1 MFEGP
6 DSARCGVRQ
15 TVDASTP
22 SAVFWS
28 DQLEALAEGLYRQWA
43 CCTQGKPFAQFCVVV
58 GDLATRN
65 WLQHYFLMHRQLGQR
80 RILANIRFVPIA
92 EFVNDWLA
100 AQVHQTRGVRQ
111 AADHPY
117 AKGVLTWRIEAI
129 LRDHGGEACFAPLQ
143 RYLAGENPEVQ
154 ARKRYD
160 LAEQLAKLFD
170 GYLAARPAMLR
181 RWEQGQRGAGEDAWQ
196 VALYQL
202 LVAEEPGTYARDYE
216 VALAAEADPERAFA
230 AGFPRYAGVAVFDV
244 SVAPWPYLK
253 MLAQISR
260 VLPMIWW
267 TFNPSQAYWLENPTK
282 RQAVK
287 AFTQRLT
294 QSLLAGETELPEA
307 EAFFADEGSKLL
319 GALASG
325 GRGVLSAE
333 LEMSGFDS
341 QWLRVEGAAK
351 EDFAAVAKSVP
362 EIHACTGP
370 RRELEVAKEAM
381 HRFFAENPKARACDA
396 LLLCADWPTYAPL
409 VEAVFMGSEEGKIP
423 VQLLSGV
430 GAESPMAQSWEAL
443 LGFRANRFE
452 VSAVFD
458 LLGVPEIRLRFG
470 LSLDEVGTLREM
482 VQQNNL
488 HWGFDAADVAQ
499 TLQQAAAEAP
509 DEAQTPFTWRRGLDR
524 FVVDALY
531 GPSEGAEALV
541 RLAGLGEIL
550 PVGEV
555 EGERA
560 QSVGKLADFV
570 ESLQRLRQIL
580 RGECTAD
587 VWQETLLKALE
598 SFYLAEE
605 GEALGEANAIR
616 HAIISTTHAMRVAQR
631 VAKRA
636 PEKISGE
643 VICRAVLQAI
653 KGSPRGNPMMGD
665 AVRVAPLTLGSAVP
679 AKFVWICGLNDGT
692 FPRVDFKPSFDLVW
706 RKPSFFEVS
715 IREQEGYAFL
725 KAVLGAR
732 ARLGLS
738 YVGLDAQSLKE
749 IPASVFLLDL
759 EDWLKETGVAYQRF
773 KHPLQAHS
781 PRYFQAPAPQTETPL
796 PLSFSASNREIA
808 AQLLAGC
815 QQAPGVEMEPFV
827 FAPGQERMIPLE
839 DLAAFYAHP
848 CQSIARRRLKL
859 FAPKLEWDSLADED
873 ALEFAPSTS
882 LLCENVLNH
891 EKLMEDPKLLPRLLR
906 EEGSSL
912 GETELS
918 VALEQS
924 FADYAEMPLRYSAKD
939 RKPYSTVLSLPA
951 AVQQW
956 AEAGKIR
963 DLAQDVAVAGG
974 AVRVTGQVKGVELE
988 TTGKGTVLHV
998 FRFGQRRKVDEAE
1011 VRAAWVFHLAGHAA
1025 GHHFATVMMGLNC
1038 DYAQVFP
1045 PVAQADAQER
1055 FAALVAQAL
1064 KPCPFNL
1071 LLLRNY
1077 KDDKPQADFNEVLQM
1092 PPPWRTVDT
1101 RR

>member
-1 MFEGP
+1 
-6 DSARCGVRQ
+6 
-15 TVDASTP
+15 
-22 SAVFWS
+22 
-28 DQLEALAEGLYRQWA
+28 
-43 CCTQGKPFAQFCVVV
+43 
-58 GDLATRN
+58 
-65 WLQHYFLMHRQLGQR
+65 
-80 RILANIRFVPIA
+80 
-92 EFVNDWLA
+92 
-100 AQVHQTRGVRQ
+100 
-111 AADHPY
+111 
-117 AKGVLTWRIEAI
+117 
-129 LRDHGGEACFAPLQ
+129 
-143 RYLAGENPEVQ
+143 
-154 ARKRYD
+154 
-160 LAEQLAKLFD
+160 
-170 GYLAARPAMLR
+170 
-181 RWEQGQRGAGEDAWQ
+181 
-196 VALYQL
+196 
-202 LVAEEPGTYARDYE
+202 
-216 VALAAEADPERAFA
+216 
-230 AGFPRYAGVAVFDV
+230 
-244 SVAPWPYLK
+244 
-253 MLAQISR
+253 
-260 VLPMIWW
+260 
-267 TFNPSQAYWLENPTK
+267 
-282 RQAVK
+282 
-287 AFTQRLT
+287 RLT

-341 QWLRVEGAAK
+341 QWLRMEEAAK
-351 EDFAAVAKSVP
+351 RDFAAVAESTP

-381 HRFFAENPKARACDA
+381 HRFFAEYPQAQACDA

-488 HWGFDAADVAQ
+488 HWGFDGADVAQ
-499 TLQQAAAEAP
+499 TLQQAAEEAP

-541 RLAGLGEIL
+541 ELAGLGEIL

-570 ESLQRLRQIL
+570 ESLQRLRQTL

-679 AKFVWICGLNDGT
+679 AQFVWICGLNDGT

-732 ARLGLS
+732 AKLGLS

-759 EDWLKETGVAYQRF
+759 EDWLKERGVAYQRF

-796 PLSFSASNREIA
+796 PRSFSAANREIA

-827 FAPGQERMIPLE
+827 FAPGQERLIPLE

-891 EKLMEDPKLLPRLLR
+891 EKLMKESKLVTRLR
-906 EEGSSL
+906 EEGFSL
-912 GETELS
+912 SKEEIKE
-918 VALEQS
+918 ALKQS

-939 RKPYSTVLSLPA
+939 RKPYSTALSLPA

-1055 FAALVAQAL
+1055 LIALVAQAL

-1071 LLLRNY
+1071 VLLRNY

-1092 PPPWRTVDT
+1092 PPPWRTVDS

>member
-15 TVDASTP
+15 TVDASAP
-22 SAVFWS
+22 STVFWS

-65 WLQHYFLMHRQLGQR
+65 WLQHYFLMHRPLGQR

-230 AGFPRYAGVAVFDV
+230 AGFPRYEGVAVFDV

-260 VLPMIWW
+260 VLPMIWL

-307 EAFFADEGSKLL
+307 EDFFADEGSKLL

-341 QWLRVEGAAK
+341 QWLRMEEAEKG
-351 EDFAAVAKSVP
+351 DFAAVAKSVP
-362 EIHACTGP
+362 EIHACTGS

-381 HRFFAENPKARACDA
+381 HRFFAEDPQARACDA

-488 HWGFDAADVAQ
+488 HWGFDGADVAQ

-531 GPSEGAEALV
+531 GPREGAEALV
-541 RLAGLGEIL
+541 ELAGLGEIL

-570 ESLQRLRQIL
+570 ESLQRLRQTL

-643 VICRAVLQAI
+643 VVCRAVLQAI
-653 KGSPRGNPMMGD
+653 KGNPRGNPMMGD

-732 ARLGLS
+732 KKLGLS

-759 EDWLKETGVAYQRF
+759 EDWLKERGVAYQRF

-796 PLSFSASNREIA
+796 PRSFSAANREIA

-891 EKLMEDPKLLPRLLR
+891 EKLMKESKLVTRLR

-912 GETELS
+912 SKEEIKE
-918 VALEQS
+918 ALEQS
-924 FADYAEMPLRYSAKD
+924 FADYAEMPLRYFAKD
-939 RKPYSTVLSLPA
+939 RKPYSTDLSLPA

-956 AEAGKIR
+956 DEAGKIL

-974 AVRVTGQVKGVELE
+974 AVRVTGQVKGVELK

-1055 FAALVAQAL
+1055 LAALVAQAL

-1071 LLLRNY
+1071 VLLRNY